1 MPRGPPFDRFGV
13 PRGPILVTRD
23 HYTHKINRVFDFS
36 LPATFWFLGKR
47 FVGKSTGAEDIG
59 IEYIEE
65 KSEFS
70 QGGTVIDIF
79 SCYDEKTEALTE
91 RGWKPIAQIS
101 LEDKVA
107 TRNAEGFIEYHR
119 PTATQKFWFEGEMV
133 RFGGAHSR
141 YDLLVTPN
149 HRMLI
154 RRFGGEKIFR
164 AEELLRVARNSK
176 RVMLYGI
183 QRTARWKGNDVEFVE
198 LPGKR
203 RYEHTPQRIMIDAFL
218 RFFGWYI
225 AEGFV
230 RKDRK
235 SKRINIVQCKPA
247 YYREIEEAVE
257 KMGFNYFR
265 DGHTVAVSSN
275 QLASMCEPLGCAT
288 EKYIPDWIKN
298 LPTSRLEI
306 LLGSM
311 MKGDG
316 NAKNLYYT
324 SSPKLAQDFEEI
336 AIKCGYA
343 VTTSV
348 REPPGKLPAIWGR
361 EIRTVHDNYCI
372 SISKQNPNL
381 TSRNV
386 KEEVYSGFVYDIN
399 VPNHVFMVRRNGKAV
414 WSGNSDDDEGAAW
427 IRSGYWPILFIC
439 GNKVDLKYDKERYPR
454 LDWCHIGELK
464 AKSPEQAQAAL
475 ARLEK
480 YKVVVTVPSFY
491 FNPNEMFHALSDLID
506 LLKLRGKSKWTV
518 DGKRKIL
525 CVIVREAK
533 ILLASRYWAGA
544 VQSRQDA
551 EMDLIDL
558 NDKAYHTGLA
568 LAFDSLRFTS
578 ITPEVRDIADY
589 TFIKRL
595 GRMKIPKEL
604 NYILRYAR
612 PRYLRRMPK
621 AEFVLYTDTD
631 DIYSGH
637 NAAVKWHVNRGEA
650 PLDLLGI
657 KPEYNVNASRP
668 ATPEGA
674 AVQTTIEE
682 ANEVQSKKWKVAVAI
697 HKRIV
702 QLVIVE
708 GFSVRK
714 AADKLEHEEKDPIK
728 LSIST
733 VHAEVKSHRSG
744 LCLCVVSSG
753 GMVAPEGLGTLEERR
768 N

>member
-1 MPRGPPFDRFGV
+1 
-13 PRGPILVTRD
+13 
-23 HYTHKINRVFDFS
+23 
-36 LPATFWFLGKR
+36 
-47 FVGKSTGAEDIG
+47 
-59 IEYIEE
+59 
-65 KSEFS
+65 
-70 QGGTVIDIF
+70 
-79 SCYDEKTEALTE
+79 
-91 RGWKPIAQIS
+91 
-101 LEDKVA
+101 
-107 TRNAEGFIEYHR
+107 
-119 PTATQKFWFEGEMV
+119 
-133 RFGGAHSR
+133 
-141 YDLLVTPN
+141 
-149 HRMLI
+149 
-154 RRFGGEKIFR
+154 
-164 AEELLRVARNSK
+164 
-176 RVMLYGI
+176 
-183 QRTARWKGNDVEFVE
+183 
-198 LPGKR
+198 
-203 RYEHTPQRIMIDAFL
+203 
-218 RFFGWYI
+218 
-225 AEGFV
+225 
-230 RKDRK
+230 
-235 SKRINIVQCKPA
+235 
-247 YYREIEEAVE
+247 
-257 KMGFNYFR
+257 
-265 DGHTVAVSSN
+265 
-275 QLASMCEPLGCAT
+275 
-288 EKYIPDWIKN
+288 
-298 LPTSRLEI
+298 
-306 LLGSM
+306 
-311 MKGDG
+311 
-316 NAKNLYYT
+316 
-324 SSPKLAQDFEEI
+324 
-336 AIKCGYA
+336 
-343 VTTSV
+343 
-348 REPPGKLPAIWGR
+348 
-361 EIRTVHDNYCI
+361 
-372 SISKQNPNL
+372 
-381 TSRNV
+381 V

-491 FNPNEMFHALSDLID
+491 FNPNEMFHALSDLIE
-506 LLKLRGKSKWTV
+506 LLKLRGKSRWAV

-525 CVIVREAK
+525 CLIVREAK

-558 NDKAYHTGLA
+558 NDKAYHCYDSQTEVLTERGWRLFRERNGARVLSLNPDTFEMEYLEPVRDVAQIHKGSMVSKKGRCMNFRVTDGHNFFIRTQRKKWQFRKADALALSDVVKVNSGIWRGRREERFILPGVEADSHTALNSAKAIPMEKWLWFMGLWLADGSCDTRANEYRVSIGQSKFKEEVFKAMEEIEIGPVSRVKNIGELEEFTIHRKQLYEYLKQFGHAREKFVPQFVKELPPDQIRNFLKGYAIGDGHNHKKTRYYTTTSKRMADDLQELILKSGKAASIKRRKGVSSVKRSGEIINPKGDYFVVSTWRNPVKSIGRTKIEYAKEETVYCVELPKNHIMYVRRNGKPMWCGNTGLA

-650 PLDLLGI
+650 PLDLMGI

-708 GFSVRK
+708 GLSVRK

-753 GMVAPEGLGTLEERR
+753 GMVAPEGLGEPGGEEGPGGEEELDSK
-768 N
+768 